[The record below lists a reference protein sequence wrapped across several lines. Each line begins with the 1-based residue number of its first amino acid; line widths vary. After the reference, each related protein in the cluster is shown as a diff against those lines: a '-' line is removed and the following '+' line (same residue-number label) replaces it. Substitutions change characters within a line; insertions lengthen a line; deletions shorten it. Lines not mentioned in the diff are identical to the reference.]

1 MVERDEASWQAVRI
15 RHPLLVLIGMV
26 VLLLVFVVALAMTVA
41 SHAHL

>member
-1 MVERDEASWQAVRI
+1 LSVTR
-15 RHPLLVLIGMV
+15 RHGRRSGFSTRVLVLIGMV